1 MKKIL
6 MLIIGFSFV
15 LSGCDH
21 APRTEKTDSKIADTK
36 IIEGESGDYKTVIP
50 QPVSPIRGVSNS
62 NTNTNLDLDSM
73 EKGLSELSKKYVSPK
88 DFLYQPGQAISSD
101 EGVSLLERRYTDSQ
115 MQSVLLYKP
124 TAQNIGLNPVLE
136 DGADPDGAKIYVQ
149 SIIEQNYFK
158 FDENGNKVVDTVS
171 IGFSFDPTYTYSN
184 NGVEETIL
192 IEDTEL
198 NEYANSFVANQMTTF
213 LRSKPG
219 FENVNIVYG
228 FFKATDSELYPGTYI
243 SKGYT
248 KNDTDIL
255 DQKEVLNTK
264 YVVYPSIDGDKIDPT
279 LNNEFAV
286 LVSTINKYF
295 PYTTGMYA
303 IGLYKDDNIEELK
316 YQVNV
321 NTYSTIDIIPFV
333 NYINEQIDQT
343 VSQKINTIVEIKKP
357 TGEAQAV
364 LVIEPSG
371 KVTKYIY

>member
-6 MLIIGFSFV
+6 ILIIAFSFV

-21 APRTEKTDSKIADTK
+21 APRTEKTDSKIPDTK

-73 EKGLSELSKKYVSPK
+73 EQGLSELSKKYVSPN
-88 DFLYQPGQAISSD
+88 DFLYQPGQVISSD
-101 EGVSLLERRYTDSQ
+101 EGVSLLDRRYTDLQ
-115 MQSVLLYKP
+115 MQSVLLQKP

-136 DGADPDGAKIYVQ
+136 DGADPAGAKIYVQ
-149 SIIEQNYFK
+149 SIVEQNYFK
-158 FDENGNKVVDTVS
+158 FDESGNKVVDTIS

-192 IEDTEL
+192 IEDSEL
-198 NEYANSFVANQMTTF
+198 NEFANSFVANQMTAF

-219 FENVNIVYG
+219 YENVNIVYG
-228 FFKATDSELYPGTYI
+228 FFKASDSELYPGTYI

-248 KNDTDIL
+248 KSDNDIL
-255 DQKEVLNTK
+255 EQKEILNTK
-264 YVVYPSIDGDKIDPT
+264 YVLYPSIDGDEIDPT
-279 LNNEFAV
+279 LNNEIAV

-303 IGLYKDDNIEELK
+303 IGLYKDDKLEELK

-333 NYINEQIDQT
+333 NYINEQINLTISPKVKT
-343 VSQKINTIVEIKKP
+343 VVEIKKP

-364 LVIEPSG
+364 LEIDSSG
-371 KVTKYIY
+371 KVNKYIY